1 LPEVL
6 PSRADGVTLGDVV
19 ALDCAGSVLVSDGPV
34 VAVVGL
40 RDLVV
45 VATRD
50 AVLVVP
56 KDQAQRVKELVE
68 KLHEAGR
75 DDLL

>member
-1 LPEVL
+1 
-6 PSRADGVTLGDVV
+6 
-19 ALDCAGSVLVSDGPV
+19 
-34 VAVVGL
+34 VVGV

-56 KDQAQRVKELVE
+56 KEQAQRVREIVE
-68 KLHEAGR
+68 RLQAAGR